1 MKLQLEVS
9 EWAGQ
14 VGSSDTP
21 ESVEP
26 ECGPSRAAQADLC
39 PENFRES
46 AGPSTSA
53 LSKVLSG
60 SLMKIMAVRGP
71 VHEAWSCTSRPGSD
85 PIFH

>member
-1 MKLQLEVS
+1 MKLHLEVS

-26 ECGPSRAAQADLC
+26 ECGPSRAAQAEIR
-39 PENFRES
+39 PEES
-46 AGPSTSA
+46 IYGPGPSTSA

-60 SLMKIMAVRGP
+60 SLTKIMAVRGP
-71 VHEAWSCTSRPGSD
+71 VPEAWSCTSRPGSD
-85 PIFH
+85 PVFH